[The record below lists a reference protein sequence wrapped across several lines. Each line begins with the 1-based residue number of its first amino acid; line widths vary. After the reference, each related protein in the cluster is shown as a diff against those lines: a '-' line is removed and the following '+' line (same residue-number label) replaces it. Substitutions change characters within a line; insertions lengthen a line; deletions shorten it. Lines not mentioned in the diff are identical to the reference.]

1 MKIQV
6 IERSQLHRLEWSM
19 ELSDATHEAIT
30 QSVEYARINFGHD
43 KAEEV
48 AKEIRE
54 LIESKIGEAE
64 LLKKVMLD
72 EWCNQTKAGRSAI
85 LIIRT
90 LDQKNLKESTVQRVL
105 SIILEANKKFG
116 VQASEQMATLLI
128 PIVEESENDE
138 ELLLNISHFE
148 VTNSYFK

>member
-1 MKIQV
+1 MKIQA
-6 IERSQLHRLEWSM
+6 IERCKLLHLELSM
-19 ELSDATHEAIT
+19 ALSDATHEAII

-54 LIESKIGEAE
+54 LIESGINEAD
-64 LLKKVMLD
+64 LLRRVMLD
-72 EWCNQTKAGRSAI
+72 KWCEQEKEGRSAI

-90 LDQKNLKESTVQRVL
+90 LDQKNLQESTVQRVL